1 MNAMNTQILKSPKVI
16 GSGTTIGITI
26 IATVGYNYIESIRKV
41 VTSFPEFFFW
51 TCVILFFSSILL
63 VWYAATKNAPINIE
77 GNMLKV
83 VNNQA
88 DSSIELPNNILSV
101 VIRHESLH
109 TPAKMKKAQN
119 YILLH
124 AAFYPKYGSLT
135 EYSDAIYGALKKN
148 PQLEIRVIITDIKEQ
163 WATEFGNI
171 LRPYFENDLGEF
183 KKAIDTSIAFFRKI
197 KKDYPSR
204 VQIVASKAL
213 PMAPIVI
220 IDNEILVGHYAHAT
234 TMAPDGYWTDI
245 YCEKIIAIYKDVML
259 ENKNFMLN
267 LSDEEKALA
276 RYIED
281 FHYAFTNSSPVN

>member
-1 MNAMNTQILKSPKVI
+1 MNTQTFKNPKFIGTGIVTILAS
-16 GSGTTIGITI
+16 
-26 IATVGYNYIESIRKV
+26 VGFSFIESIRGI
-41 VTSFPEFFFW
+41 VTSFPDFFFW
-51 TCVILFFSSILL
+51 TWIILFFSSLLL
-63 VWYAATKNAPINIE
+63 VCYAVTKNTSINIE
-77 GNMLKV
+77 GDANMLKV

-119 YILLH
+119 FILLH

-148 PQLEIRVIITDIKEQ
+148 PQLQIKVIITDIKEQ

-245 YCEKIIAIYKDVML
+245 YCEKIIGIYKDVML

-281 FHYAFTNSSPVN
+281 FHYAFVNSSPVN

>member
-1 MNAMNTQILKSPKVI
+1 MNTQTFKNPKFIGTGIVTILAS
-16 GSGTTIGITI
+16 
-26 IATVGYNYIESIRKV
+26 VGFGFIESIRGL
-41 VTSFPEFFFW
+41 VTSFPDFFFW
-51 TCVILFFSSILL
+51 TWIILFFSSLLL
-63 VWYAATKNAPINIE
+63 VCYAVTKNTSINIE
-77 GNMLKV
+77 GDANMLKV

-119 YILLH
+119 FILLH

-148 PQLEIRVIITDIKEQ
+148 PQLQIKVIITDIKEQ

-245 YCEKIIAIYKDVML
+245 YCEKIIGIYKDVML

-267 LSDEEKALA
+267 LSDEEKALG

-281 FHYAFTNSSPVN
+281 FHYAFVNSSPVN

>member
-1 MNAMNTQILKSPKVI
+1 MDAMNTQTFKNPKFIGTGIVTILAS
-16 GSGTTIGITI
+16 
-26 IATVGYNYIESIRKV
+26 VGFSFIESIRGI
-41 VTSFPEFFFW
+41 VTSFPDFFFW
-51 TCVILFFSSILL
+51 TWIILFFSSLLL
-63 VWYAATKNAPINIE
+63 VCYAVTKNTSINIE
-77 GNMLKV
+77 GDANMLKV

-119 YILLH
+119 FILLH

-148 PQLEIRVIITDIKEQ
+148 PQLQIKVIITDIKEQ

-245 YCEKIIAIYKDVML
+245 YCEKIIGIYKDVML

-281 FHYAFTNSSPVN
+281 FHYAFVNSSPVN